1 MSSIMLEDILIE
13 KREAAFLQLR
23 PLCVSLLNSVT
34 VSKEKVQEVIQT
46 TNKLHLTLKS
56 IPDVSAVLDYNLIQ
70 YILVPLLKLY
80 SSLQNSDR
88 FLEEF
93 LNCIRFLLSTSWHN
107 YMMPEQ
113 FKQLLVLLVRL
124 IGGSVSPK
132 TKENQNTP
140 EFSISEETKLA
151 GVKCILELLPKQ
163 PEHYN
168 EIPNSDNFQLPIRN
182 ELLLTEIQ
190 EIHLRAVV
198 GRCVYV
204 LLEIISTERHLQL
217 RLTSIE
223 TLQQLVKCIENPGI
237 VAAFLPGI
245 LSTLS
250 KVMIR
255 DQKENHLLL
264 VKIVEALMN
273 IIYSV
278 MNDKINKDLFSKTN
292 SLSDLKDVWIN
303 SESSRNHDP
312 SSKTNITS
320 NNISQSPGSI
330 YVERTKSWLKA
341 TKAQIKILIGS
352 IFTIRNHPSWQL
364 RLEFVKFSF
373 KLLFYCTNSLD
384 TCTPILIETLV
395 FYLNDDH
402 EQVSNLCREHLE
414 VIRENSNF
422 GEILIPILKE
432 NLNTWLTSLPRYLIG
447 LDENAKYNASSLIV
461 GFVYLLGSEV
471 QTVLNN
477 LLERVSDGLLNAL
490 EFYVENIHIIEDRL
504 LIGQYENLTEENEN
518 LQLQKFSRP
527 QFKHIHEQR
536 VTSTI
541 LTIFRLL
548 GYFGNIEFLIDHFLT
563 YIRNPDSERFH
574 AQCIFIINEILLGAS
589 GVDINSD
596 FNLVKMVPTNSI
608 QEVKRISKYVLK
620 EYIEIELTPR
630 TSKKSK
636 LKEKSLIKSN
646 KHQIIEFVDES
657 LPNMNI
663 ESQNRS
669 ILSNCFILEGI
680 AYISRV
686 MAMEFRTELN
696 ESLYPILEKVG
707 QVNSR
712 IHNTADITL
721 HHISV
726 WCGYS
731 SKKAL
736 ILENIDYLINVAS
749 RKLNH
754 IQLNPQTPLMLT
766 AMIMIVGPPVLPY
779 LDDSIE
785 EIFDALDHHHMNSN
799 LLSSLA
805 LVLYSVVRIISDS
818 CEREQI
824 DKNVDKYIENNNN
837 NVSSTKN
844 HNTGLS
850 EEIAEF
856 IENFSLKKTGTNV
869 QEERATLEEIEQ
881 YFLEHHRSK
890 EKSESQEPQ
899 DELDNI
905 EDIIKG
911 EKGEDEED
919 EGDENTSDK
928 KPKPTQL
935 QSTCLKI
942 IDKVLPFLSSS
953 SSRIR
958 ILILDM
964 MRLSLPVLQ
973 SIPHE
978 LYPLINRIWPLV
990 VNRLKDKEQIVNLGA
1005 TRLIQSIASTSGDF
1019 FASRVVDDMWPTFQE
1034 LLSQQ
1039 VTRDQEFLN
1048 YEFSQSHLIKKSI
1061 LETMKVV
1068 IHRVSLSDQILSE
1081 IINTMYP
1088 FLSKEIHED
1097 HQNSAIELF
1106 KELIYRNSNNTW
1118 LVLRGLDENC
1128 ATIINNNINNNNEV
1142 DISNMLEDIV
1152 WPKHLCRYP
1161 EGDKKDQYSRN
1172 VQILLDEIDK
1182 IDKMA

>member
-1 MSSIMLEDILIE
+1 MSSTMLEDSLIE
-13 KREAAFLQLR
+13 KREAAFLQLK
-23 PLCVSLLNSVT
+23 PLCVSLLKSVT
-34 VSKEKVQEVIQT
+34 ISKEKVQEIIQT
-46 TNKLHLTLKS
+46 TNKLYLTLKS
-56 IPDVSAVLDYNLIQ
+56 IPDVSVVLDYNLIQ

-93 LNCIRFLLSTSWHN
+93 LNCIQFLLSTSWHN

-113 FKQLLVLLVRL
+113 FKQLLVLLVRI
-124 IGGSVSPK
+124 IGGGSSVSPK
-132 TKENQNTP
+132 TKENQNIP

-151 GVKCILELLPKQ
+151 GVKCILELLPKKS
-163 PEHYN
+163 ENYN
-168 EIPNSDNFQLPIRN
+168 DITNSDNFQLPIRN
-182 ELLLTEIQ
+182 ELLLIEIQ

-204 LLEIISTERHLQL
+204 LIEIISTERYLQL
-217 RLTSIE
+217 RLTTIE
-223 TLQQLVKCIENPGI
+223 TLQQLIKCIENPGI

-250 KVMIR
+250 KVIIR
-255 DQKENHLLL
+255 DQKENHLLS

-278 MNDKINKDLFSKTN
+278 MNDEINKNLFSKTN
-292 SLSDLKDVWIN
+292 SLFDLKEVWIN

-312 SSKTNITS
+312 SFKTNNTS
-320 NNISQSPGSI
+320 SNTSQSQSPGSI
-330 YVERTKSWLKA
+330 HVERTKSWLKA

-384 TCTPILIETLV
+384 TCTSILIETLV
-395 FYLNDDH
+395 FYLNDDN

-422 GEILIPILKE
+422 DEILIPILKE
-432 NLNTWLTSLPRYLIG
+432 NLNTWLTSLPRYLVG
-447 LDENAKYNASSLIV
+447 LDENAKYNALSLIV

-477 LLERVSDGLLNAL
+477 LLERVSDGLLNSL
-490 EFYVENIHIIEDRL
+490 EFYIENIHIIEDRL

-527 QFKHIHEQR
+527 QFKHIREQR
-536 VTSTI
+536 VISTI
-541 LTIFRLL
+541 LTMFRLL

-563 YIRNPDSERFH
+563 YVRNPDSERFH

-589 GVDINSD
+589 GIDINSD
-596 FNLVKMVPTNSI
+596 LNLVKMVPTNTI

-620 EYIEIELTPR
+620 EYIEIELMPR
-630 TSKKSK
+630 TLKKS
-636 LKEKSLIKSN
+636 KEKSLIKSN
-646 KHQIIEFVDES
+646 KHQIVEFVDES
-657 LPNMNI
+657 LQNMNI

-669 ILSNCFILEGI
+669 ILSNCLILEGI
-680 AYISRV
+680 AYISRI

-707 QVNSR
+707 QINSR

-721 HHISV
+721 YHISV

-749 RKLNH
+749 RKLNNIH
-754 IQLNPQTPLMLT
+754 LNPQTPLMLT

-785 EIFDALDHHHMNSN
+785 EIFDALDYHHMNSY

-824 DKNVDKYIENNNN
+824 NINKDKYIENNNN

-844 HNTGLS
+844 LNTRLS
-850 EEIAEF
+850 EEITEF
-856 IENFSLKKTGTNV
+856 IENFSLKKTRTNV
-869 QEERATLEEIEQ
+869 QEKRATLEEIEQ

-899 DELDNI
+899 D
-905 EDIIKG
+905 
-911 EKGEDEED
+911 
-919 EGDENTSDK
+919 K

-953 SSRIR
+953 SPRIR

-973 SIPHE
+973 SITHE
-978 LYPLINRIWPLV
+978 LYPLIHRIWPFI
-990 VNRLKDKEQIVNLGA
+990 VNRLKDKEQIVILGA
-1005 TRLIQSIASTSGDF
+1005 TRLIQSIASTCGDF
-1019 FASRVVDDMWPTFQE
+1019 FASRVVDNMWPTFQE

-1039 VTRDQEFLN
+1039 VIRDQEFLN

-1068 IHRVSLSDQILSE
+1068 IHRVSLSNQILSE

-1106 KELIYRNSNNTW
+1106 KELTYRNSNNAW
-1118 LVLRGLDENC
+1118 LILRGLDENY
-1128 ATIINNNINNNNEV
+1128 
-1142 DISNMLEDIV
+1142 IV
-1152 WPKHLCRYP
+1152 WPKHLCKYP
-1161 EGDKKDQYSRN
+1161 KGDKKDQYSRN

-1182 IDKMA
+1182 IT